1 MNHPIDK
8 VEAREDPAPAGQEG
22 GGGLS
27 AKQIRYLLGFLLLL
41 LVSGILA
48 LDHAFDSRI
57 AGSAILV
64 VMGLVG
70 YLEFSRMSSGRHLRF
85 SFLPGLLATAVFLV
99 GACWQ
104 WQTHEEGRLL
114 LGNLGLFQGEQEAL
128 VLGVFGLLF
137 LSFVAVLFSGDF
149 LERGREVAQAVLGA
163 LLFGLL
169 FSFVVR
175 IYCRADTVF
184 TGAIFVFGIKL
195 TDIGGYVIGSI
206 MGRTKFLKVSP
217 GKSLEGYIAGLL
229 LTAGWFAGAAHLGYL
244 EPVKI
249 GWPGGIAFGIIL
261 GVSAAIGDLSE
272 SLMKRLYG
280 VKDSG
285 SLLPEFG
292 GVLDMIDSFIFS
304 GFVFWVLSC
313 YWS

>member
-1 MNHPIDK
+1 M
-8 VEAREDPAPAGQEG
+8 G
-22 GGGLS
+22 
-27 AKQIRYLLGFLLLL
+27 AKQIRYLVGSILVL
-41 LVSGILA
+41 LVAGVLA
-48 LDHAFDSRI
+48 LDHVFDSRI

-64 VMGLVG
+64 GMGLVG
-70 YLEFSRMSSGRHLRF
+70 YLEFSKMSSGRYLRL
-85 SFLPGLLATAVFLV
+85 SSLPGLLATGLFLAA
-99 GACWQ
+99 ACWD
-104 WQTHEEGRLL
+104 WKAHEEGRLL
-114 LGNLGLFQGEQEAL
+114 LSSFGLFQSEHETL
-128 VLGVFGLLF
+128 ILGVFGLLF
-137 LSFVAVLFSGDF
+137 LSFAAVLFTKDF
-149 LERGREVAQAVLGA
+149 LERAGELAQAVLGA
-163 LLFGLL
+163 LLVGLL

-175 IYCRADTVF
+175 IYCRADSVV

-206 MGRTKFLKVSP
+206 LGRTKILKVSP
-217 GKSLEGYIAGLL
+217 GKSLEGY
-229 LTAGWFAGAAHLGYL
+229 AGAAHLGYL
-244 EPVKI
+244 APVKI

-292 GVLDMIDSFIFS
+292 GVLDIIDSFIFS
-304 GFVFWVLSC
+304 GFVFWYLLP

>member
-1 MNHPIDK
+1 L
-8 VEAREDPAPAGQEG
+8 G
-22 GGGLS
+22 
-27 AKQIRYLLGFLLLL
+27 AKQTRYLVGTILVLLLAG
-41 LVSGILA
+41 VLA
-48 LDHAFDSRI
+48 LDHVFDSRI

-64 VMGLVG
+64 GMGLVG
-70 YLEFSRMSSGRHLRF
+70 YLEFSKMSSGRYLRL
-85 SFLPGLLATAVFLV
+85 SSLPGLLATGLFLAV
-99 GACWQ
+99 ACWD
-104 WQTHEEGRLL
+104 WNAHEEGHLL
-114 LGNLGLFQGEQEAL
+114 LSSLGLFQGEHETL
-128 VLGVFGLLF
+128 VLGVFALLF
-137 LSFVAVLFSGDF
+137 LSFVAVLFTKDF
-149 LERGREVAQAVLGA
+149 LERAGELAQAVLGA
-163 LLFGLL
+163 LLLGLL
-169 FSFVVR
+169 FSFVAR
-175 IYCRADTVF
+175 IYCRADSVL

-206 MGRTKFLKVSP
+206 LGRTKILKVSP
-217 GKSLEGYIAGLL
+217 GKSLEGYTAGLI
-229 LTAGWFAGAAHLGYL
+229 LTAGWFSGAAHLGYL
-244 EPVKI
+244 APVKI

-304 GFVFWVLSC
+304 GFVFWALSR

>member
-1 MNHPIDK
+1 M
-8 VEAREDPAPAGQEG
+8 G
-22 GGGLS
+22 
-27 AKQIRYLLGFLLLL
+27 AKQIRYLVGTILVL
-41 LVSGILA
+41 LVAGVLA
-48 LDHAFDSRI
+48 LDHVFDSRT

-64 VMGLVG
+64 GMGLVG
-70 YLEFSRMSSGRHLRF
+70 YLEFSKMSSGRYLRL
-85 SFLPGLLATAVFLV
+85 SSLPGLLATGLFLAA
-99 GACWQ
+99 ACWD
-104 WQTHEEGRLL
+104 WKAHEEGRLL
-114 LGNLGLFQGEQEAL
+114 LSSFGLFQGEHETL
-128 VLGVFGLLF
+128 ILGVFGLLF
-137 LSFVAVLFSGDF
+137 LSFAAVLFTKDF
-149 LERGREVAQAVLGA
+149 LERAGELAQAVLGA
-163 LLFGLL
+163 LLVGLL

-175 IYCRADTVF
+175 IYCRADSVV

-206 MGRTKFLKVSP
+206 LGRTKILKVSP
-217 GKSLEGYIAGLL
+217 GKSLEGYMAGLI
-229 LTAGWFAGAAHLGYL
+229 LTAGWFSGAAHLGYL
-244 EPVKI
+244 APVKI

>member
-1 MNHPIDK
+1 MYN
-8 VEAREDPAPAGQEG
+8 
-22 GGGLS
+22 
-27 AKQIRYLLGFLLLL
+27 YFLLL
-41 LVSGILA
+41 
-48 LDHAFDSRI
+48 
-57 AGSAILV
+57 
-64 VMGLVG
+64 
-70 YLEFSRMSSGRHLRF
+70 SSF
-85 SFLPGLLATAVFLV
+85 
-99 GACWQ
+99 
-104 WQTHEEGRLL
+104 
-114 LGNLGLFQGEQEAL
+114 GLFQGEHETL
-128 VLGVFGLLF
+128 ILGVFGLLF
-137 LSFVAVLFSGDF
+137 LSFAAVLFTKDF
-149 LERGREVAQAVLGA
+149 LERAGELAQAVLGA
-163 LLFGLL
+163 LLVGLL
-169 FSFVVR
+169 FSFVAR
-175 IYCRADTVF
+175 IYCRADSVV

-206 MGRTKFLKVSP
+206 LGRTKILKVSP
-217 GKSLEGYIAGLL
+217 KKSLEGYMAGLI
-229 LTAGWFAGAAHLGYL
+229 LTAGWFSGAAHLGYL
-244 EPVKI
+244 APVKI

>member
-1 MNHPIDK
+1 MRRIL
-8 VEAREDPAPAGQEG
+8 
-22 GGGLS
+22 GGLS
-27 AKQIRYLLGFLLLL
+27 PGRSGLGAKQTRYLVGTILVLLLAG
-41 LVSGILA
+41 VLA
-48 LDHAFDSRI
+48 LDHVFDSRI

-64 VMGLVG
+64 GMGLVG
-70 YLEFSRMSSGRHLRF
+70 YLEFSKMSSGRYLRL
-85 SFLPGLLATAVFLV
+85 SSLPGLLATGLFLAV
-99 GACWQ
+99 ACWD
-104 WQTHEEGRLL
+104 WNAHEEGHLL
-114 LGNLGLFQGEQEAL
+114 LSSLGLFQGEHETL
-128 VLGVFGLLF
+128 VLGVFALLF
-137 LSFVAVLFSGDF
+137 LSFVAVLFTKDF
-149 LERGREVAQAVLGA
+149 LERAGELAQAVLGA
-163 LLFGLL
+163 LLLGLL
-169 FSFVVR
+169 FSFVAR
-175 IYCRADTVF
+175 IYCRADSVL

-206 MGRTKFLKVSP
+206 LGRTKILKVSP
-217 GKSLEGYIAGLL
+217 GKSLEGYTAGLI
-229 LTAGWFAGAAHLGYL
+229 LTAGWFSGAAHLGYL
-244 EPVKI
+244 APVKI

-304 GFVFWVLSC
+304 GFVFWALSR